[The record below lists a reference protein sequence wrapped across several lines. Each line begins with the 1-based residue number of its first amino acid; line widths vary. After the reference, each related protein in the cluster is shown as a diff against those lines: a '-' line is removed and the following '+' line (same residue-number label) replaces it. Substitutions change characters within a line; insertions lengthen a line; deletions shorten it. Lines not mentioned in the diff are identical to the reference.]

1 MNKGPPL
8 TDLNTVPHIDLHEI
22 PKKFQYITVDSNFVN
37 GSNNTFSLD
46 LTLESNTHV

>member
-1 MNKGPPL
+1 MN
-8 TDLNTVPHIDLHEI
+8 LHEM

-46 LTLESNTHV
+46 LNLESNTHVEDMSKVLGIRW